1 MDKPAVVAEAWR
13 ILEPVELTDFE
24 VFAGAAEAE
33 RYDAYLNTLG
43 FLLPDEFR
51 QFCLSNLGGVYISAR
66 DEVWPQAR
74 EYDVGP
80 AWTFWRGVMVF
91 GLGAEVPDWL
101 SLETKLEAVREQ
113 DIEGF
118 APILKV
124 EGSPYLYG
132 YRPDHSLAVFDG
144 YELETDEAGS
154 FIELFRREIEALLTR
169 VEDMKVRLAARG

>member
-1 MDKPAVVAEAWR
+1 MDKPAIVTEAWR

-24 VFAGAAEAE
+24 VFAGAAEAK

-66 DEVWPQAR
+66 NEVWPQAR
-74 EYDVGP
+74 EFDVGP

-113 DIEGF
+113 DIQGF

-124 EGSPYLYG
+124 EGSPCLYG

-169 VEDMKVRLAARG
+169 VEDMKARLAARG